1 MIELIIFCNIQAKSR
16 PEKKYEIS
24 ISASE
29 IGHINSSNFDV
40 FQAFFAGFS
49 LKAWNTSKL
58 LEFKCPISAADLLMS
73 HFFLSCYIARNT
85 VISPN
90 FLVWKFCE
98 NA

>member
-1 MIELIIFCNIQAKSR
+1 MIELIIFCNIQTKSR

-29 IGHINSSNFDV
+29 IEDINSSNFDV
-40 FQAFFAGFS
+40 FEAFFSDFS

-73 HFFLSCYIARNT
+73 HFFLLTYIAGNT

-90 FLVWKFCE
+90 FPVWKFCE